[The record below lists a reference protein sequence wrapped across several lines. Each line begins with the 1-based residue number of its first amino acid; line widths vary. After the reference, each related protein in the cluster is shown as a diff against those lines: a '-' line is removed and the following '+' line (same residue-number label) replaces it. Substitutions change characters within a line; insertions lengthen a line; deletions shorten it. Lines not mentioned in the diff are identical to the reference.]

1 MGIAINPSILSADFA
16 NLQRELERIST
27 ADAAHID
34 VMDNHFVPNLTWAHR
49 WSSVCAKSPR
59 CRSMC
64 T

>member
-34 VMDNHFVPNLTWAHR
+34 VCVR
-49 WSSVCAKSPR
+49 SPR
-59 CRSMC
+59 CRSTC

>member
-34 VMDNHFVPNLTWAHR
+34 VMDNHFVPNSPGAR
-49 WSSVCAKSPR
+49 PWSSVCAKSPR
-59 CRSMC
+59 CRS
-64 T
+64 TYT